1 MRSNVTCD
9 DRQRRLFART
19 VPALQR
25 QLTIDG
31 FAAELGDFAHQLRNA
46 AMQAGYLSRLQLG
59 DLP

>member
-1 MRSNVTCD
+1 M
-9 DRQRRLFART
+9 
-19 VPALQR
+19 PALQR